1 MQLIMRHVLTIL
13 LLQGL
18 FPILSY
24 GQSSNAFPS
33 FAADAQNP
41 LWIDLSGSWH
51 MTFQDRPVF
60 AEPGYDD
67 HGWQSFTLPGELP
80 VRSGVHLRGWIRR
93 RVELPPGTDCT
104 HLALTL
110 GVITQ
115 SRYEVWLNGQRL
127 PSSESLGPADARIP
141 RPITHLVPP
150 CAAPYPHS
158 LLVAIHF
165 ASFDMHPDWRLPD
178 QGPYLLS
185 YQVNAPVDAGGRA
198 LAAQRE
204 RVGPTQIFTIAIF
217 LMLAALCLVAWSTD
231 APRTELLWFALVA
244 AERITYSVF
253 DLAGLYPSASS
264 LPARLNFICEFI
276 ALPILGE
283 VAFFALSIRH
293 KRWLRIAN
301 WLVVTPMVSFTL
313 GWSSFNSAVVSCIV
327 SGTLV
332 TGFIAFNW
340 WQQSRSHLSAE
351 DHLLRFILLLPGLQ
365 IAIYW
370 IAYMNGIVLYAFGDI
385 GWINLPIF
393 RFDASW
399 FVVALA
405 IFVILMRRTL
415 ADRRT
420 QQRLAQELEAA
431 RQVQN
436 LLVSG
441 GRSAAEDLEIS
452 TAYLPDQEVGGDFYY
467 VLDGRVVVLG
477 DVSGKGLKA
486 AMLVSLLI
494 GVLRDTTQRSPAAVL
509 DALNRAIAGQV
520 DGGFVTCVCARFETD
535 GNATFAN
542 AGHLP
547 PYLDG
552 TEINLDA
559 HFPLGVISET
569 QYSETTVRISP
580 ESMVTLVSDGVVE
593 AMNAR
598 RELFGFDRTREIS
611 KSSAG
616 KIVEA
621 ARAWGQSDDITVVT
635 VRRKY

>member
-1 MQLIMRHVLTIL
+1 MQANQRLAQSAL
-13 LLQGL
+13 LLL
-18 FPILSY
+18 MTLSAVH
-24 GQSSNAFPS
+24 SLAEVPKVV
-33 FAADAQNP
+33 APHQNP
-41 LWIDLSGSWH
+41 LWVDLSGPWKLI
-51 MTFQDRPVF
+51 FEDRPEF
-60 AEPGYDD
+60 ADPSYDD
-67 HGWQSFTLPGELP
+67 HAWQSLTLPGELP
-80 VRSGVHLRGWIRR
+80 VRSGAHLRGWMRR
-93 RVELPPGTDCT
+93 RVEVPPGTDCT

-127 PSSESLGPADARIP
+127 PSSESLDPADLRIP
-141 RPITHLVPP
+141 RPITHIIPP
-150 CAAPYPHS
+150 CTMPYLHS
-158 LLVAIHF
+158 LVVAIHF

-185 YQVNAPVDAGGRA
+185 YQVNAPVDVGGRA
-198 LAAQRE
+198 LAAQRD

-231 APRTELLWFALVA
+231 PARTELLWFALVA

-253 DLAGLYPSASS
+253 DLAGLYPSASP

-283 VAFFALSIRH
+283 VAFSALGVRH
-293 KRWLRIAN
+293 KRWLRVAN

-332 TGFIAFNW
+332 TGIIAFNW
-340 WQQSRSHLSAE
+340 WQQRRSHLSVE

-370 IAYMNGIVLYAFGDI
+370 LAYMNGVVLYAFGDI

-441 GRSAAEDLEIS
+441 GQSAAEDLEIS

-467 VLDGRVVVLG
+467 ILDGRVVVLG

-494 GVLRDTTQRSPAAVL
+494 GVLRDTTQRRPAAVL

-520 DGGFVTCVCARFETD
+520 DGGFLTCVCARFETD

-559 HFPLGVISET
+559 SFPLGVIREI

-580 ESMVTLVSDGVVE
+580 GSVVTLVSDGVVE
-593 AMNAR
+593 AMNSR

-611 KSSAG
+611 TSSAG

-635 VRRKY
+635 IRKKL

>member
-13 LLQGL
+13 LLQVL
-18 FPILSY
+18 FPILSH

-33 FAADAQNP
+33 FPADVQNP
-41 LWIDLSGSWH
+41 LWIDLSGSWQV
-51 MTFQDRPVF
+51 TFQDRTVF

-67 HGWQSFTLPGELP
+67 HAWHSLTLPGELP
-80 VRSGVHLRGWIRR
+80 VRSGVHLRGWMRR

-127 PSSESLGPADARIP
+127 PSESLDPADVRIP
-141 RPITHLVPP
+141 RPITHLIPP
-150 CAAPYPHS
+150 CTMPYPHS

-165 ASFDMHPDWRLPD
+165 ASVDMHPDWRLPD

-185 YQVNAPVDAGGRA
+185 YQVNAPVDVGGRA
-198 LAAQRE
+198 LAAQ
-204 RVGPTQIFTIAIF
+204 
-217 LMLAALCLVAWSTD
+217 
-231 APRTELLWFALVA
+231 
-244 AERITYSVF
+244 RITYSVF

-283 VAFFALSIRH
+283 VAFSALSIRH
-293 KRWLRIAN
+293 KRWLRVAN
-301 WLVVTPMVSFTL
+301 WLVATPMVSFTL

-340 WQQSRSHLSAE
+340 WQQRRSHLSVE

-370 IAYMNGIVLYAFGDI
+370 IAYMNGIVLYAFGEI

-441 GRSAAEDLEIS
+441 GQSAAENPRRTGP
-452 TAYLPDQEVGGDFYY
+452 TALPH
-467 VLDGRVVVLG
+467 RNT
-477 DVSGKGLKA
+477 GKRRGARL
-486 AMLVSLLI
+486 
-494 GVLRDTTQRSPAAVL
+494 TQ
-509 DALNRAIAGQV
+509 
-520 DGGFVTCVCARFETD
+520 FET
-535 GNATFAN
+535 
-542 AGHLP
+542 
-547 PYLDG
+547 
-552 TEINLDA
+552 IR
-559 HFPLGVISET
+559 FP
-569 QYSETTVRISP
+569 R
-580 ESMVTLVSDGVVE
+580 
-593 AMNAR
+593 
-598 RELFGFDRTREIS
+598 
-611 KSSAG
+611 
-616 KIVEA
+616 
-621 ARAWGQSDDITVVT
+621 
-635 VRRKY
+635 